1 MTKRLL
7 LKTLRLMGADPV
19 DVLIEGGRITRIAGE
34 IPAQD
39 GDTVEQCAGAIAL
52 PGLVD
57 AHAHLDKTLW
67 GMPWHP
73 HAQGKSLQ
81 QMIDTERSLRH
92 ELDMDAARQSARQV
106 TLALSKGTTAI
117 RSHVDIDTDHG
128 LKMFEGVAETRARF
142 ADVMQIE
149 IVAFPQS
156 GMMIRPGTVELMDQA
171 LRDGADIVGGLDP
184 CGIDRDP
191 KGQLDAI
198 FGLAEKHGKPVDIHL
213 HEAGELGAFSLDM
226 ILDRTQALA
235 MQGKVTVSHA
245 FCLGMNDTA
254 RVNAQLDRIAA
265 LGVSL
270 ATTAPASRPVPS
282 VAACRERGIAICA
295 GNDGIRDT
303 WTPYGNACMLERA
316 MLVGLRNNFR
326 ADVEVAWALD
336 TCTTDGARVM
346 ELDGYGLEVGCRAD
360 LVLVEVPALSEAVTQ
375 RPARRLVISG
385 GQIVARD
392 GETLGPWQSA

>member
-1 MTKRLL
+1 MPDRLL
-7 LKTLRLMGADPV
+7 LKNLRLMGADPV
-19 DVLIEGGRITRIAGE
+19 DVLIEGGRISQIAAA
-34 IPAQD
+34 IAPRTD
-39 GDTVEQCAGAIAL
+39 DTVEHCEGALAL

-191 KGQLDAI
+191 KGQLDAV

-226 ILDRTQALA
+226 ILDRTEALA

-265 LGVSL
+265 LVVSL

-326 ADVEVAWALD
+326 ADTEIAWALD

-346 ELDGYGLEVGCRAD
+346 GLNAYGLDVGSRAD
-360 LVLVEVPALSEAVTQ
+360 LVLVNVEALSEAVTL
-375 RPARRLVISG
+375 RPDRRLVISG
-385 GQIVARD
+385 GQVVARA
-392 GETLGPWQSA
+392 GETLAAWQSA

>member
-1 MTKRLL
+1 MTDRLL

-19 DVLIEGGRITRIAGE
+19 DVLIDGGRITQIADE

-39 GDTVEQCAGAIAL
+39 GDTVEHCEGAIAL

-81 QMIDTERSLRH
+81 KMIDTERSLRH

-142 ADVMQIE
+142 ADVMQNE

-191 KGQLDAI
+191 KGQLDAV

-226 ILDRTQALA
+226 ILDRTEALA

-346 ELDGYGLEVGCRAD
+346 ELDDYGLEVGCRAD

-385 GQIVARD
+385 GQIVARG
-392 GETLGPWQSA
+392 GEPLGPWQSA